1 MTPYFET
8 VIGYD
13 PDGIRRICASNWFEV
28 RQTARQHIRQRPETA
43 PLAAWRFESWR
54 ALDPER

>member
-1 MTPYFET
+1 MTPYFGS
-8 VIGYD
+8 VIGFD
-13 PDGIRRICASNWFEV
+13 PDGIRRICASTQVE
-28 RQTARQHIRQRPETA
+28 ARQAAKQYIRDRPETA